1 MLRYIT
7 DNDGNLFTIG
17 RETTPIYAARES
29 ITDRLST
36 IDISAGDRLET
47 LTMPNQSCNQST
59 GSSIWFGGVEVRI
72 DGDGNLIVPIG
83 NNEFVEVNSGCASK
97 KKIDF
102 EMSDKI
108 KAYIQEEY
116 GLKINSLKDLYKIL
130 DGYQDYS
137 IEKDLQNDLGCTQ
150 LEMMLILKNGI
161 IDNNGKHHNVILSYN
176 GHLQRYQIST
186 TKTLELYNLYDLNKK
201 FKIYKK
207 EN

>member
-7 DNDGNLFTIG
+7 DNNGNPFTINTD
-17 RETTPIYAARES
+17 TTPVYTTRDTA
-29 ITDRLST
+29 TDRLNT
-36 IDISAGDRLET
+36 IDISAGDRLAT
-47 LTMPNQSCNQST
+47 LTMPTLGCNQST
-59 GSSIWFGGVEVRI
+59 NASIHFGGVEVRI
-72 DGDGNLIVPIG
+72 DEDGNLIIPAG
-83 NNEFVEVNSGCASK
+83 NNEFIEVHADCVSK

-102 EMSDKI
+102 EMSDEI
-108 KAYIQEEY
+108 KEHIQDEY
-116 GLKINSLKDLYKIL
+116 GLKINSLKDLYKVLEI
-130 DGYQDYS
+130 YQEYS
-137 IEKDLQNDLGCTQ
+137 IEKDLQNDLGCSQ

-161 IDNNGKHHNVILSYN
+161 IDNNGKHHNVILHYN

>member
-1 MLRYIT
+1 MLRHIT
-7 DNDGNLFTIG
+7 ANGQPLSINTD
-17 RETTPIYAARES
+17 TTPIYVARDTAA
-29 ITDRLST
+29 DRLTT
-36 IDISAGDRLET
+36 IDISAGDRLQT
-47 LTMPNQSCNQST
+47 IAMPNQSLRHEST
-59 GSSIWFGGVEVRI
+59 IYFGGVEVRI
-72 DGDGNLIVPIG
+72 DDDGHLIIPTG
-83 NNEFVEVNSGCASK
+83 NNEFIEVNSDCVSK

-102 EMSDKI
+102 EMSDEI
-108 KAYIQEEY
+108 KEHIQDEY

-130 DGYQDYS
+130 EIYQEYS
-137 IEKDLQNDLGCTQ
+137 IEKDLQNDLGCSQ

-161 IDNNGKHHNVILSYN
+161 IDNNGKHHNVILHYN

>member
-1 MLRYIT
+1 MLRFTT
-7 DNDGNLFTIG
+7 DNNETIFTINTD
-17 RETTPIYAARES
+17 TTPVYAARET

-36 IDISAGDRLET
+36 IDISAGDGLAT
-47 LTMPNQSCNQST
+47 LIRPNQSCNQST
-59 GSSIWFGGVEVRI
+59 ESSIWFGGVEVRI
-72 DGDGNLIVPIG
+72 DEDGNLIIPID
-83 NNEFVEVNSGCASK
+83 NNEFIEVNSGCASK

-108 KAYIQEEY
+108 KTYIQEEY

-161 IDNNGKHHNVILSYN
+161 VDNNGKHHNVILSYN